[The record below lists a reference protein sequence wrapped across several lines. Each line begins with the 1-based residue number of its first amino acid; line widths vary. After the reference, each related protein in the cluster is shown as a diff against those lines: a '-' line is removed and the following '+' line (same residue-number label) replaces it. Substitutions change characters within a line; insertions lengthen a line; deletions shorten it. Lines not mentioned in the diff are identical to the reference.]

1 MNGNISTGIETLN
14 YIRDYNVVITEKVRF
29 TSIIILTYNQLEY
42 TKLCIES
49 IRKFTPE
56 NYYEIIVIDNNS
68 TDGTVEWLNEQE
80 DLKLILNQMNLGFP
94 VGCNQ
99 GINVAKGEN
108 ILLLNN
114 DTIVTPNWL
123 NNLDKALYSKD
134 NIGAV
139 GAITNN
145 CSNGQQIGVAYN
157 DIQEMLEFSDKI
169 NISNEEK
176 WLYKTKLIG
185 FCYLIKK
192 QVLNKTGLL
201 DPLFTPGNYEDDD
214 ISLRILKEGYYLLL
228 CNDCFIHHFGSV
240 SFSKDMNKFSMYFSI
255 NRAKLDYKWG
265 FNVSYSNNARNDL
278 IEMMDC
284 DIRKKI
290 KVLEVGCGAGATLI
304 ELKNKFKNVETYGI
318 EINEKAA
325 EIAKGISNI
334 IVGNIENME
343 ISYKENFFD
352 YIILGDVLEHLIN
365 PWEVMGKLK
374 RYLKL
379 SGKIIASIPNLIHIT
394 IIRDILNGKF
404 TYTDQGILDRT
415 HLRFF
420 TLEEIRKLF
429 TVTGYEINDI
439 KYNNIYVNEPDHQ
452 LINELCRITNE
463 EMRSQYY
470 IYQYRIKAGK
480 IIDPNRYIKPELIK
494 LKYML
499 MRIDNDVYD
508 IETIDYIFNMYENN
522 EDYFIYDIKYFINKE
537 IINKEKVIDKI
548 KQEASNRNLD
558 ELIISLGGL
567 M

>member
-1 MNGNISTGIETLN
+1 MNGNINVGTETLN
-14 YIRDYNVVITEKVRF
+14 YIKDYKSDTTESVRA

-49 IRKFTPE
+49 IRRFTPE
-56 NYYEIIVIDNNS
+56 NCYEIIVIDNNS
-68 TDGTVEWLNEQE
+68 TDGTVDWLKKQE
-80 DLKLILNQMNLGFP
+80 DLKLILNERNLGFP

-99 GINVAKGEN
+99 GIDVAKGEN

-123 NNLDKALYSKD
+123 NNLEKALYSKD

-145 CSNGQQIGVAYN
+145 CSNAQQIGVAYN
-157 DIQEMLEFSDKI
+157 DIQEMLEFSEKI

-176 WLYKTKLIG
+176 WLYKNRLVG

-192 QVLNKTGLL
+192 EVLNKVGVL

-240 SFSKDMNKFSMYFSI
+240 SFSKDMNAYSMYFAI
-255 NRAKLDYKWG
+255 NKAKLDFKWG
-265 FNVSYSNNARNDL
+265 FNISYSNNSRNDL

-284 DIRKKI
+284 DARKKI
-290 KVLEVGCGAGATLI
+290 KVLEIGCGAGATLI
-304 ELKNKFKNVETYGI
+304 ELKNKFKNVELYGI

-325 EIAKGISNI
+325 EIAKGISNT

-343 ISYKENFFD
+343 ISYEENFFD
-352 YIILGDVLEHLIN
+352 YIILGDVVEHLIN
-365 PWEVMGKLK
+365 PWEAMSKLRK
-374 RYLKL
+374 YLKL
-379 SGKIIASIPNLIHIT
+379 SGKIIASIPNLIHISILRE
-394 IIRDILNGKF
+394 IINGKF

-429 TVTGYEINDI
+429 TVTGYEVNDI
-439 KYNNIYVNEPDHQ
+439 KYNNVYVNEPDHE
-452 LINELCRITNE
+452 LINELCRLTNE

-470 IYQYRIKAGK
+470 IYQYRVKAGK
-480 IIDPNRYIKPELIK
+480 IIDPNRYIKAELIK

-499 MRIDNDVYD
+499 MRIDNDVCND
-508 IETIDYIFNMYENN
+508 EALDYIFNMYERD
-522 EDYFIYDIKYFINKE
+522 EEYFEHDIKYFINKE
-537 IINKEKVIDKI
+537 IINKEKVLDKI
-548 KQEASNRNLD
+548 KQEASNRNLN
-558 ELIISLGGL
+558 ELIIYLGGL